1 MAGLVL
7 PDAVALGPDTGAPGL
22 GVVWGRSQ
30 VEDPGRSRCE
40 RGHRPAGLPKHAPPA
55 RLLRGRAGPQP
66 QAHFPFKL
74 GLQPVS
80 PALPMRAR
88 LGSGGRALW
97 SGLVPA
103 GWQVHPRRTGGAAPG
118 PSPEAP
124 AAPLRSAG
132 GDHSGSRRG
141 CPEKALAAPWTPAAL
156 PPGPSLALA
165 SGRKCQQRPLQR
177 CRPGHS
183 FHRARGSASP
193 GPRQACERVSAGD
206 RVMARFAT
214 GATQRDWAP
223 LLLAHRPQA
232 GPAPRA
238 CPASG
243 QLASRQPSGVNGGG
257 CAGPSPGTA
266 VRVGGRQS
274 LAGGPPAGQFMAT
287 LGSPQPGSW
296 PGLAP
301 ACVCTNPSLIDL
313 ITGL

>member
-1 MAGLVL
+1 MGEEIRWYSRWEVTPEDSPIHPARPSLVGQWGVTWPDRGSLTLVLSCDPKDGAGGGRVAGLVL

-193 GPRQACERVSAGD
+193 
-206 RVMARFAT
+206 
-214 GATQRDWAP
+214 
-223 LLLAHRPQA
+223 
-232 GPAPRA
+232 RA
-238 CPASG
+238 
-243 QLASRQPSGVNGGG
+243 QE
-257 CAGPSPGTA
+257 
-266 VRVGGRQS
+266 
-274 LAGGPPAGQFMAT
+274 
-287 LGSPQPGSW
+287 
-296 PGLAP
+296 GL
-301 ACVCTNPSLIDL
+301 
-313 ITGL
+313 